1 MQKTLIVKGLWAF
14 VVALVLALPQVASAQ
29 ADARFSGAVL
39 DQTGAFVPGAT
50 VTVKNQ
56 KTGEV
61 RTAVSSAEGRYV
73 VANLRPSVYTISVMF
88 AAFQP
93 LEYTDMTLAAG
104 QEFAIDLQLQAAG
117 VTETVTVEAHATAID
132 MS

>member
-14 VVALVLALPQVASAQ
+14 VVTIVLALPHVAFAQ

-61 RTAVSSAEGRYV
+61 RTAVTSVDGRYV
-73 VANLRPSVYTISVMF
+73 VANLKPSVYTISVMF
-88 AAFQP
+88 GSFQP

-104 QEFAIDLQLQAAG
+104 QEFPLDLELRAAG
-117 VTETVTVEAHATAID
+117 V
-132 MS
+132 